1 MMRANAIGVATVLA
15 TLLWTASPAS
25 AQQRPLVT
33 EDPETVGAGRLLFE
47 AGLDYEKDAEF
58 PLSGL
63 TGNLFSV
70 PNIGVSVGLSSIAE
84 LQIDGGLYQRLTI
97 TGQEPAPLTPV
108 LDFTGDRTSSVRDI
122 FIGTKIRILS
132 EQPGRPAIGF
142 RFSTRL
148 PNASNESG
156 LGNDTTDFTASV
168 LVGKTIQSIR
178 FVGNVGFLILEDP
191 LEAASQDDLLTYGF
205 SLARALAEGFEVVG
219 EINGRANFAETTA
232 LGAEDRGLLRLGAR
246 YTRGSVRVDGG
257 FMLGLSPRDPD
268 FGFTTGL
275 TWVIDAFRVP

>member
-1 MMRANAIGVATVLA
+1 MRANAIGVATLLA

-33 EDPETVGAGRLLFE
+33 EDPETIGSGRLLFE
-47 AGLDYEKDAEF
+47 AGLDYEHDAEF

-63 TGNLFSV
+63 SGDLFSV
-70 PNIGVSVGLSSIAE
+70 PNIGVSIGLSSIAE
-84 LQIDGGLYQRLTI
+84 LQVDGGIYQRLTI
-97 TGQEPAPLTPV
+97 KEQVPAPLTPV
-108 LDFTGDRTSSVRDI
+108 LDFTGDQTSSVRDI
-122 FIGTKIRILS
+122 FIGTKIRVLG
-132 EQPGRPAIGF
+132 ETTGRPALGF
-142 RFSTRL
+142 RFATRL

-156 LGNDTTDFTASV
+156 LGRDTTDFAAAF

-178 FVGNVGFLILEDP
+178 VVGNIGFLILEDP
-191 LEAASQDDLLTYGF
+191 TEPATQDDLLVYGL

-219 EINGRANFAETTA
+219 EVNGRANFSETVA
-232 LGAEDRGLLRLGAR
+232 IGAEDRGLFRVGAR
-246 YTRGSVRVDGG
+246 YTRGSVRVDGA
-257 FMLGLSPRDPD
+257 FMIGLSPRDPD

>member
-1 MMRANAIGVATVLA
+1 MRANAIGVATVLA

-33 EDPETVGAGRLLFE
+33 EDPETIGAGRLLFE

-142 RFSTRL
+142 RFATRL

-156 LGNDTTDFTASV
+156 LGNDTTDFTASF
-168 LVGKTIQSIR
+168 LAGKTIQSIR
-178 FVGNVGFLILEDP
+178 FVANIGFLILEDP

-232 LGAEDRGLLRLGAR
+232 LGAEDRGLLRVGAR
-246 YTRGSVRVDGG
+246 YTRGSVRVDGA

>member
-1 MMRANAIGVATVLA
+1 MRANAIGVATVLA
-15 TLLWTASPAS
+15 TLLWTAPPAS
-25 AQQRPLVT
+25 AQQRPLIT
-33 EDPETVGAGRLLFE
+33 EDPETIGAGRLLFE

-63 TGNLFSV
+63 TGNRFSV

-84 LQIDGGLYQRLTI
+84 LQIDGGLYQRLSI
-97 TGQEPAPLTPV
+97 TDRVPAPLTPV
-108 LDFTGDRTSSVRDI
+108 LDFTGDQTSSVRDI
-122 FIGTKIRILS
+122 LIGTKIRILS

-178 FVGNVGFLILEDP
+178 FVGNLGFVILEDP
-191 LEAASQDDLLTYGF
+191 LEPATQDDLLTYGF

-232 LGAEDRGLLRLGAR
+232 LGAGDRGLLRVGAR

-257 FMLGLSPRDPD
+257 IMLGLSPRDPD

>member
-15 TLLWTASPAS
+15 TFLWTASPAS

>member
-1 MMRANAIGVATVLA
+1 MMRANAIGVAAVLA
-15 TLLWTASPAS
+15 TVLWTASPAS

-33 EDPETVGAGRLLFE
+33 EDPETIGAGRLLFE

-58 PLSGL
+58 RLSGL
-63 TGNLFSV
+63 TGDLFSV

-108 LDFTGDRTSSVRDI
+108 LDFTGDRTTSVRDI

-156 LGNDTTDFTASV
+156 LGNDTTDFTASF

-178 FVGNVGFLILEDP
+178 FVGNIGFLILEDP

-219 EINGRANFAETTA
+219 EVTGRANFAETTA
-232 LGAEDRGLLRLGAR
+232 LGAEDRGLLRVGAR
-246 YTRGSVRVDGG
+246 YTRGSVRVDGA

>member
-33 EDPETVGAGRLLFE
+33 EDPETIGAGRLLFE

-142 RFSTRL
+142 RFATRL

-156 LGNDTTDFTASV
+156 LGNDTTDFTASF
-168 LVGKTIQSIR
+168 LAGKTIQSIR
-178 FVGNVGFLILEDP
+178 FVANIGFLILEDP

-232 LGAEDRGLLRLGAR
+232 LGAEDRGLLRVGAR
-246 YTRGSVRVDGG
+246 YTRGSVRVDGA

>member
-1 MMRANAIGVATVLA
+1 MRANAIGVAALA
-15 TLLWTASPAS
+15 AAYLWTASPAS

>member
-1 MMRANAIGVATVLA
+1 MRANAIGVAVVLA

-33 EDPETVGAGRLLFE
+33 EDPETIGSGRLLFE

-63 TGNLFSV
+63 SGNLFSV
-70 PNIGVSVGLSSIAE
+70 PNIGISVGLSSIAE

-97 TGQEPAPLTPV
+97 SEQVPAPLTPV
-108 LDFTGDRTSSVRDI
+108 LDITGDRTTSVRDI
-122 FIGTKIRILS
+122 FIGTKIRMLS
-132 EQPGRPAIGF
+132 ETAGRPAIGF
-142 RFSTRL
+142 RFATRL

-156 LGNDTTDFTASV
+156 LGRDTTDFTASF
-168 LVGKTIQSIR
+168 LLGKTIQSIR

-191 LEAASQDDLLTYGF
+191 TEPATQDDLLVYGF

-219 EINGRANFAETTA
+219 EVNGRANFAETTA
-232 LGAEDRGLLRLGAR
+232 VGAEDRGLLRLGAR
-246 YTRGSVRVDGG
+246 YTRGSVRVDGA
-257 FMLGLSPRDPD
+257 FLIGLSPRDAD
-268 FGFTTGL
+268 FGFTTGV

>member
-1 MMRANAIGVATVLA
+1 MRANAIGVATVLA
-15 TLLWTASPAS
+15 TFLWTASPAS

>member
-1 MMRANAIGVATVLA
+1 MMRANAIGVALLA
-15 TLLWTASPAS
+15 TCLWTASPAS

-33 EDPETVGAGRLLFE
+33 EDPETIGAGRLLFE

-58 PLSGL
+58 RLSGL
-63 TGNLFSV
+63 TGDLFSV

-108 LDFTGDRTSSVRDI
+108 LDFTGDRTTSVRDI

-156 LGNDTTDFTASV
+156 LGNDTTDFTASF

-178 FVGNVGFLILEDP
+178 FVGNIGFLILEDP

-219 EINGRANFAETTA
+219 EVTGRANFAETTA
-232 LGAEDRGLLRLGAR
+232 LGAEDRGLLRVGAR
-246 YTRGSVRVDGG
+246 YTRGSVRVDGA

>member
-1 MMRANAIGVATVLA
+1 MRANAIGVAAVLA
-15 TLLWTASPAS
+15 TVLWTASPAS

-33 EDPETVGAGRLLFE
+33 EDPETIGAGRLLFE

-58 PLSGL
+58 RLSGL
-63 TGNLFSV
+63 TGDLFSV

-108 LDFTGDRTSSVRDI
+108 LDFTGDRTTSVRDI

-156 LGNDTTDFTASV
+156 LGNDTTDFTASF

-178 FVGNVGFLILEDP
+178 FVGNIGFLILEDP

-219 EINGRANFAETTA
+219 EVTGRANFAETTA
-232 LGAEDRGLLRLGAR
+232 LGAEDRGLLRVGAR
-246 YTRGSVRVDGG
+246 YTRGSVRVDGA

>member
-1 MMRANAIGVATVLA
+1 MMRANAIGVATVLT

-33 EDPETVGAGRLLFE
+33 EDPETIGAGRLLFE

-97 TGQEPAPLTPV
+97 TGQEAAPLTPV

-132 EQPGRPAIGF
+132 EQAGRPAIGF

-148 PNASNESG
+148 PNAGNESG

-178 FVGNVGFLILEDP
+178 FVGNLGFLILEDP

-219 EINGRANFAETTA
+219 EINGRANFAEAAA

-268 FGFTTGL
+268 FGFTTGF

>member
-33 EDPETVGAGRLLFE
+33 EDPETIGSGRLLFE
-47 AGLDYEKDAEF
+47 AGLDYEQDVEF

-63 TGNLFSV
+63 RGDLFSV
-70 PNIGVSVGLSSIAE
+70 PNVGISVGLSSIAE
-84 LQIDGGLYQRLTI
+84 LQIDGGFYQKLSI
-97 TGQEPAPLTPV
+97 TEQVPAPLTPL
-108 LDFTGDRTSSVRDI
+108 LDIDGDHTTSVRDI
-122 FIGTKIRILS
+122 FIGTKIRMLS
-132 EQPGRPAIGF
+132 ETSGRPSIGF
-142 RFSTRL
+142 RFATRL

-156 LGNDTTDFTASV
+156 LGRDTTDFQASF
-168 LVGKTIQSIR
+168 LVGKTVQSIR
-178 FVGNVGFLILEDP
+178 FVGNIGLQILEDP
-191 LEAASQDDLLTYGF
+191 TQAATQDDLLLYSF

-232 LGAEDRGLLRLGAR
+232 VGAEDRGLLRLGAR
-246 YTRGSVRVDGG
+246 YTRGSVRVDGA
-257 FMLGLSPRDPD
+257 FIIGLTPRDPD